1 MNRNECLKEINKT
14 IKYLNNVKVFA
25 ARSSLSPDEKN
36 LFRNNVIHQKNQLLL
51 LLKTDKS
58 QEDVEDILLE
68 MVETQKICKLLLQTI
83 GPKWKGNRNISYCLR
98 NLLAANYVA
107 ENVEIALRPV
117 EYYLEEFMQE
127 ESVVSA

>member
-1 MNRNECLKEINKT
+1 MNRNECLKEINRA

-36 LFRNNVIHQKNQLLL
+36 LFKSNMIHQKNQLLL
-51 LLKTDKS
+51 FKADKPP
-58 QEDVEDILLE
+58 EDVEDILLE
-68 MVETQKICKLLLQTI
+68 MVEMQKICNLLLQTI

-107 ENVEIALRPV
+107 ENVEIALRPI
-117 EYYLEEFMQE
+117 EYYLEGFMQE